1 MAMTRGLV
9 LGKFLPPHRGHVHLV
24 REAMRQCDDLT
35 IVVGTIAR
43 EPIPGALR
51 CVWMRDLFP
60 TARVV
65 HLTDENPQEPHEHP
79 DFWDIWRAS
88 LLRVLPHPIDV
99 VFSSETYGD
108 RLARELGAT
117 RHVCVDLAREAIR
130 MSGTRVRQDPNAAWD
145 FIAWPARPWHVLR
158 VCVYGPESTGK
169 TTLTQRLAAHYDTV
183 WVAEYARPY
192 LDQANA
198 SRSPIDGGPSAF
210 VTADDIPE
218 IARGHAR
225 AEDAAASLARRLV
238 FIDTDLVT
246 TTIYSDFYFG
256 GCPDSIRREA
266 RRRPYDLTLLLDVDV
281 PWVDDPLRDQPADR
295 DTWMARFRDALAEHG
310 RRWVDI
316 SGPWDERFAL
326 ACAAVDELLT
336 HPPR

>member
-1 MAMTRGLV
+1 MIRGMV
-9 LGKFLPPHRGHVHLV
+9 LGKFMPPHLGHVHLV

-35 IVVGTIAR
+35 IVVGTVAR

-51 CVWMRDLFP
+51 CAWMRDLFP

-79 DFWDIWRAS
+79 HFWEIWRAS

-99 VFSSETYGD
+99 VFSSEAYGD
-108 RLARELGAT
+108 RLALEVGAT
-117 RHVCVDLAREAIR
+117 RHVCVDLARQAVPI
-130 MSGTRVRQDPNAAWD
+130 SATRVRRDAQAEWN
-145 FIAWPARPWHVLR
+145 FISWPARPWHVLR

-169 TTLTQRLAAHYDTV
+169 TTLARRLAERYDTV

-192 LDQANA
+192 LDQVNA
-198 SRSPIDGGPSAF
+198 TRPPAVDSPSAF
-210 VTADDIPE
+210 VTAEDIPA

-225 AEDAAASLARRLV
+225 AEDAAATLARRV
-238 FIDTDLVT
+238 MFIDTDLVT

-256 GCPDSIRREA
+256 DCPRWIRREA
-266 RRRPYDLTLLLDVDV
+266 DRRAYDLTLLLDVDV
-281 PWVDDPLRDQPADR
+281 PWVADPLRDQPTER
-295 DTWMARFRDALAEHG
+295 ETWRARFRDGLAARG
-310 RRWVDI
+310 RPWVDVGG
-316 SGPWDERFAL
+316 SWDERLAR
-326 ACAAVDELLT
+326 ACAAVDEMLA